1 MQSKQKSLIESVTNT
16 IIGLVTSFII
26 QLIIYPALDIPVSL
40 KQNAIITIVFFVA
53 SIGRGYLIR
62 RFFNRFDS

>member
-1 MQSKQKSLIESVTNT
+1 MQSKQKSFIESVTNT
-16 IIGLVTSFII
+16 VFGLVTSFII
-26 QLIIYPALDIPVSL
+26 QLVIYPVLSIPVTL
-40 KQNAIITIVFFVA
+40 KQNAIITVVFFVA

>member
-26 QLIIYPALDIPVSL
+26 QLIIYPVLSIPVTL

-62 RFFNRFDS
+62 RFFNHLDN

>member
-26 QLIIYPALDIPVSL
+26 QLIIYPALDISVSL